1 MSCIWMSHVTFFLWN
16 VSFLDESFLEELM
29 ERGKT
34 NGVQNLRI
42 IHEDELKEIEPHI
55 HPVSA
60 SIYISFA
67 ENDLQ
72 L

>member
-1 MSCIWMSHVTFFLWN
+1 MSHVTFFLWN

-60 SIYISFA
+60 SI
-67 ENDLQ
+67 
-72 L
+72 